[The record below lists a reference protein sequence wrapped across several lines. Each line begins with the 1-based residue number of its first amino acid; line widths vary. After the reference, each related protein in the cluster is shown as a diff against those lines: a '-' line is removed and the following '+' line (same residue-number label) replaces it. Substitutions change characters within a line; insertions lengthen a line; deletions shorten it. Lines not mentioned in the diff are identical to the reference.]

1 MKENKDGQLLAVL
14 LLVVGGMNLQL
25 LVLHF
30 LHLINKDKE
39 KHSTKGRFM
48 RPFFISNLSFK

>member
-1 MKENKDGQLLAVL
+1 MKENKDGQLLVVL

-30 LHLINKDKE
+30 LPLFKKN
-39 KHSTKGRFM
+39 
-48 RPFFISNLSFK
+48 NLK